1 MLYYSIYFLDVK
13 LGRKKFNICTN
24 HPSSV
29 AETMYYKKQKR
40 GFNSSTS
47 SVKSKVNINI
57 LTKYI
62 DASMVEQQIVRSVH
76 RVVASAWRHNVYR
89 SSSTAT
95 AHSCD
100 SMKQVCQDTVGM
112 DRNVDQMGVLVEK
125 QEASVSPW
133 WQGTRQLSH
142 RAVSLV
148 AERIVESSIWLMAAP
163 KRKTTP
169 SRKGMRSSSKYIRF
183 VPVVSQCSKCS
194 RVFPPHSMP
203 SKCEEDDCPAF
214 PNRRQKDEL

>member
-1 MLYYSIYFLDVK
+1 MNLE
-13 LGRKKFNICTN
+13 RNTFNISTN

-29 AETMYYKKQKR
+29 AETKYCKKNKNVDSIPAMMPPR
-40 GFNSSTS
+40 
-47 SVKSKVNINI
+47 VSKVNIN
-57 LTKYI
+57 TKYI
-62 DASMVEQQIVRSVH
+62 DTSMVEQQIVRSVH
-76 RVVASAWRHNVYR
+76 RVVASAWRQNFCR

-100 SMKQVCQDTVGM
+100 AMKQMCQDSVGM